1 MALSP
6 QENGSNNGAVEGGD
20 VLTDLRNT
28 MSVGYIHEAY
38 KEWCIKNA
46 EYVSRVG
53 LTQNKREMGQIKIG
67 SDIDSGTL
75 SPRCA
80 NPEKSSPCV

>member
-1 MALSP
+1 M
-6 QENGSNNGAVEGGD
+6 EGGD

-46 EYVSRVG
+46 EYVSRMG
-53 LTQNKREMGQIKIG
+53 LTQNKRKMGQIKIG
-67 SDIDSGTL
+67 SDID
-75 SPRCA
+75 
-80 NPEKSSPCV
+80 

>member
-6 QENGSNNGAVEGGD
+6 QENGSNNGAVEGVD

-46 EYVSRVG
+46 EYVSR
-53 LTQNKREMGQIKIG
+53 MGQIKIG

-75 SPRCA
+75 SPT
-80 NPEKSSPCV
+80 

>member
-46 EYVSRVG
+46 EYVSR
-53 LTQNKREMGQIKIG
+53 MGQIKIG
-67 SDIDSGTL
+67 SDIDSGAL
-75 SPRCA
+75 SPT
-80 NPEKSSPCV
+80 